1 MNAPVVQRR
10 PNGQLLPGAANLN
23 PNGRPRGLASIE
35 QIREKHGHR
44 VEELIENLF
53 ELTRTG
59 SEATKL
65 AANREL
71 LDRIIGK
78 PQISADVSVTR
89 LGVGQLYLQAL
100 QRASQRAHAISGEKV
115 IDGDDDNSNAGA
127 PRDPTEII
135 Q

>member
-10 PNGQLLPGAANLN
+10 QNGQLMPGAANLN
-23 PNGRPRGLASIE
+23 PAGRPRGLASIE
-35 QIREKHGHR
+35 RIREKCGHR

-71 LDRIIGK
+71 LDRIIGR
-78 PQISADVSVTR
+78 PQQVIEAVTARYDV
-89 LGVGQLYLQAL
+89 GAMYLAAL
-100 QRASQRAHAISGEKV
+100 QRAQINTV
-115 IDGDDDNSNAGA
+115 IDGGDDNSNGG
-127 PRDPTEII
+127 PRDSTEII

>member
-1 MNAPVVQRR
+1 M
-10 PNGQLLPGAANLN
+10 LPGAANLN

>member
-10 PNGQLLPGAANLN
+10 QNGQLMPGAANLN
-23 PNGRPRGLASIE
+23 PHGRPRGLASIE
-35 QIREKHGHR
+35 QIREKFGHR

-71 LDRIIGK
+71 LDRIVGR
-78 PQISADVSVTR
+78 PQQVIEAVTTKYDV
-89 LGVGQLYLQAL
+89 GALYLQAL
-100 QRASQRAHAISGEKV
+100 QRAQRNTV
-115 IDGDDDNSNAGA
+115 IDGGDDNSNAGA
-127 PRDPTEII
+127 PRDPKEIV

>member
-10 PNGQLLPGAANLN
+10 QNGQLMPGAANLN
-23 PNGRPRGLASIE
+23 PQGRPKGMASIE
-35 QIREKHGHR
+35 MVREKHGHR

-78 PQISADVSVTR
+78 PMQTVEAVTTRYDIGAMYLAALRRANSHLAPSAP
-89 LGVGQLYLQAL
+89 
-100 QRASQRAHAISGEKV
+100 V

-127 PRDPTEII
+127 PRDPTERI